1 MKILGADI
9 RKFTVLKQASFDF
22 SPGVNVFIG
31 KNGSGKSHLMKL
43 LYAIIKSLPPDQTTD
58 RARIFQQEL
67 AKKLAGVF
75 KPDGQAISRLVTRT
89 TGRAKATISVTTD
102 SGKIAWRLTTLG
114 NLHVDSVEASMSGPA
129 IFLPS
134 RETLAMYE
142 GFIQAYETRE
152 LSFDE
157 TYRDICVLLSG
168 SPLLGPRLARARSLA
183 EPLEK
188 ILGGSV
194 RLTGNRFYLTSPEG
208 NLEAHL
214 VAEGHRKLAS
224 LTHLV
229 LNGSLLQNSVLF
241 WDEPEANLNPRL
253 VSVVAEILRK
263 LAAFGIQI
271 FVSTHD
277 YLLTSELSMA
287 MEFSEL
293 FPTAESADI
302 RFFGL
307 SVSPDFTVQ
316 TGNTLADLTD
326 NDLVGEFVD
335 HYDRQS
341 EFMRRLLNKQAG
353 ASSVK
358 GERK

>member
-1 MKILGADI
+1 
-9 RKFTVLKQASFDF
+9 
-22 SPGVNVFIG
+22 
-31 KNGSGKSHLMKL
+31 
-43 LYAIIKSLPPDQTTD
+43 
-58 RARIFQQEL
+58 
-67 AKKLAGVF
+67 
-75 KPDGQAISRLVTRT
+75 
-89 TGRAKATISVTTD
+89 
-102 SGKIAWRLTTLG
+102 
-114 NLHVDSVEASMSGPA
+114 MSGPA

-316 TGNTLADLTD
+316 TGNTLVHCSNREYL
-326 NDLVGEFVD
+326 GRS
-335 HYDRQS
+335 DRQRSSRRVCRPLRPSVRVHAPLVEQTGRSIIS
-341 EFMRRLLNKQAG
+341 ERGKKVRRGPVEFHEGRQRFAFGDQWIVAKYDDEACSKALQKAVEGRSMQQGSAESSGGIKSSRFLR
-353 ASSVK
+353 ASV
-358 GERK
+358 